1 MLFKKTIFAAAVAAM
16 SFNQAQAF
24 DGLDV
29 IRVFAGVMDGILHT
43 DNLNYLLGC
52 MNGTDSMVNDIE
64 NMVIHFKQGGSI
76 GIGEGIM
83 DIGLFL

>member
-1 MLFKKTIFAAAVAAM
+1 MFKKTIFTAAIAAM

-24 DGLDV
+24 NGLDV
-29 IRVFAGVMDGILHT
+29 VRVFAGVMDGILHT
-43 DNLNYLLGC
+43 DNLPYLLGC

-64 NMVIHFKQGGSI
+64 NMVAHFKKGGAI